1 MNTLL
6 LALTAL
12 AAVAACIAAACAW
25 VAMRRAD
32 QPSEAPR
39 DLTDKLLLIQAAVQ
53 GQPVQAREEFRA
65 LRDAADLRS
74 QGLREE
80 LRGIVA
86 TFQQALE
93 ARFDGFGEAQKGATG
108 QLRKELT
115 EGQVAA
121 ANAVERSTKA
131 FSDFQRERLDRME
144 LAQKAGLEAVA
155 AQLKE
160 LREAGAAD
168 AAKSR
173 QNLAE
178 QVAELR
184 RENGEKLE
192 QMRATVDEKL
202 QSTLD
207 QRLDANFKQVSD
219 RLESVQKGLGEM
231 QSLASGVGDLKRVLT
246 NVKARGTWGEVQLG
260 ALLEDSLNVDQYASQ
275 VQIKP
280 RSAERV
286 DFAVR
291 LPGHDDQG
299 QVWLPIDCKFPHEDY
314 ARLLAAQ
321 EAADPAAVELA
332 GKALERAVAAQ
343 AKTIADK
350 YISPPFSTDFAY
362 MYLPTEG
369 LFAEIVR
376 RDGFTAEL
384 RSKHK
389 VEVAGPS
396 TLTALL
402 NSLRVGFKSLQIQKK
417 SSEVWTELGKV
428 KSAFEKYGDALEA
441 VDKKLNEAKSKVS
454 DVSDRHRAVL
464 KSLRNVESIEA
475 LEPPAP
481 ILALEAVAEV
491 RPEDAAA

>member
-1 MNTLL
+1 
-6 LALTAL
+6 
-12 AAVAACIAAACAW
+12 
-25 VAMRRAD
+25 
-32 QPSEAPR
+32 
-39 DLTDKLLLIQAAVQ
+39 
-53 GQPVQAREEFRA
+53 
-65 LRDAADLRS
+65 
-74 QGLREE
+74 
-80 LRGIVA
+80 
-86 TFQQALE
+86 
-93 ARFDGFGEAQKGATG
+93 
-108 QLRKELT
+108 
-115 EGQVAA
+115 
-121 ANAVERSTKA
+121 
-131 FSDFQRERLDRME
+131 
-144 LAQKAGLEAVA
+144 
-155 AQLKE
+155 
-160 LREAGAAD
+160 
-168 AAKSR
+168 
-173 QNLAE
+173 
-178 QVAELR
+178 
-184 RENGEKLE
+184 
-192 QMRATVDEKL
+192 
-202 QSTLD
+202 
-207 QRLDANFKQVSD
+207 
-219 RLESVQKGLGEM
+219 
-231 QSLASGVGDLKRVLT
+231 
-246 NVKARGTWGEVQLG
+246 
-260 ALLEDSLNVDQYASQ
+260 
-275 VQIKP
+275 
-280 RSAERV
+280 V